1 MQIWLPCLWP
11 AYKPKEWKQ
20 TQKHYYWKFQGIE
33 LRKFEK
39 QAENQWNENRKNI
52 ENLRE
57 FSIHINFLFFLE
69 KKRRHQKAISR
80 VTLKTPERIDKLFPL
95 KMDSHATKIFLQS
108 EIRKNHILIYGQ
120 SSLSI
125 WMNNLDSWWA
135 RNKTPSM
142 F

>member
-1 MQIWLPCLWP
+1 MQIWLSCLWP
-11 AYKPKEWKQ
+11 GPHNWK
-20 TQKHYYWKFQGIE
+20 
-33 LRKFEK
+33 
-39 QAENQWNENRKNI
+39 NENKHKNI
-52 ENLRE
+52 STENLKNSEKISEMKIEKTLQNLRE

-135 RNKTPSM
+135 RNKSPRM